1 MAEFETLVIHA
12 GQEPDPST
20 GAIMT
25 PIYQTS
31 TYRQEGVGRHRG
43 YEYSRTGNP
52 TRTALER
59 CLAALDDG
67 SHGLAFASGM
77 AAIDAIVHLLLP
89 GDHVLAVNDLYGGTY
104 RLFENVYAK
113 LGITFSYSAAE
124 DPAEFLAN
132 LRPETRLVW
141 LETPS
146 NPLLRLCDIAAISE
160 LSKRGRPGVMV
171 AVDNTFATPYLQRPL
186 QLGAD
191 LVHHSTTKYLGG
203 HSDLVGGAVIT
214 RDERI
219 AGQLRFLQNSIGA
232 VPGPLDCFLVLRGL
246 KTLSVRM
253 DRHSQNALRIAEH
266 LQETKAVASV
276 FYPGLPSHPQ
286 YELARR
292 QMRQP
297 GGMVSFALH
306 AGAEAAIR
314 FAEATRIFSLAES
327 LGSVESL
334 IEVPAAMTHASTSE
348 SPMAVD
354 PALIR
359 LSVGL
364 ESVVDLIADLDQAL
378 LASA

>member
-306 AGAEAAIR
+306 AGAEAATR

-364 ESVVDLIADLDQAL
+364 ESV
-378 LASA
+378 